1 MSELVAACVLLTT
14 VEASDLEQLE
24 TRIERGIKTFVDVG
38 MALAEIRE
46 RKLYRA
52 THATFEDY
60 CRERWGM
67 ARSTAYQFM
76 DAAEVVENVRN
87 CGQILPLNEA
97 QARPLTSLPSDVQP
111 LVWQVAV
118 ETAPPGGIT
127 ARHVE
132 RVVDDYRNGYQFLA
146 NDVKKCNVCG
156 NLWAADLDY
165 CPYCNI
171 PREERIAY
179 VLGQVAPEMPHVSHN
194 SGNNEW
200 YTPPE
205 YIYAARLVMGGI
217 DLDPATS
224 EEANKVVDAERF
236 YTAEDDG
243 LRQPWFGR
251 VWMNPPYA
259 SDLVGRFVDRLAS
272 GVERGDI
279 TEAVVLVNNA
289 TETAWF
295 NRLMGVASAVCFPRG
310 RVRFWQPGG
319 DTGAPL
325 QGQAVVYCGVHTAKF
340 IEEFKG
346 FGWIALVTG
355 A

>member
-118 ETAPPGGIT
+118 ETAPDGKVT
-127 ARHVE
+127 ARHVKDTV
-132 RVVDDYRNGYQFLA
+132 RA
-146 NDVKKCNVCG
+146 
-156 NLWAADLDY
+156 W
-165 CPYCNI
+165 
-171 PREERIAY
+171 
-179 VLGQVAPEMPHVSHN
+179 QVAPEQDKRPVSYHVSDD
-194 SGNNEW
+194 SYEW
-200 YTPPE
+200 YTPSE
-205 YIYAARLVMGGI
+205 YIEAARRVMGGI

-224 EEANKVVDAERF
+224 VKAQAVVNAGYF
-236 YTAEDDG
+236 YTREDNG
-243 LRQPWFGR
+243 LTQPWYGR
-251 VWMNPPYA
+251 VWLNPPYNMP
-259 SDLVGRFVDRLAS
+259 LIEQFVDRAISEYESGAVDSAIVLTNNSTDTGWFHKLA
-272 GVERGDI
+272 RYPFCL
-279 TEAVVLVNNA
+279 T
-289 TETAWF
+289 
-295 NRLMGVASAVCFPRG
+295 RG
-310 RVRFWQPGG
+310 RIRFWGG
-319 DTGAPL
+319 DDDTLATR
-325 QGQAVVYCGVHTAKF
+325 QGQAIFYLGGEPARFAAEFGVFGLVVQRYDYQ
-340 IEEFKG
+340 
-346 FGWIALVTG
+346 
-355 A
+355 

>member
-1 MSELVAACVLLTT
+1 MSELVTSYALLTV
-14 VEASDLEQLE
+14 VEVSDLEQLE
-24 TRIERGIKTFVDVG
+24 ARIERGIQTFVDVG
-38 MALAEIRE
+38 LALAEIRE

-67 ARSTAYQFM
+67 SRPRAYQM
-76 DAAEVVENVRN
+76 IDAANTVHSLSTIVD
-87 CGQILPLNEA
+87 ILPLNEA
-97 QARPLTSLPSDVQP
+97 QARPLTSLPPDVQP

-118 ETAPPGGIT
+118 ETAPDGRLT

-132 RVVDDYRNGYQFLA
+132 DTVRA
-146 NDVKKCNVCG
+146 
-156 NLWAADLDY
+156 W
-165 CPYCNI
+165 
-171 PREERIAY
+171 
-179 VLGQVAPEMPHVSHN
+179 QVAPDMPHVSHN

-224 EEANKVVDAERF
+224 EEANKVVDAARF

-243 LRQPWFGR
+243 LRQPWSGR

-259 SDLVGRFVDRLAS
+259 TDLVGRFIDRLAT
-272 GVERGDI
+272 GMECGDV

-325 QGQAVVYCGVHTAKF
+325 QGQAVVYCGSNTHRF
-340 IEEFKG
+340 IEEFKD
-346 FGWIALVTG
+346 FGWTALVTG